1 MLNKVKQNLN
11 IKTGLLITSIS
22 LLIFISIVIV
32 MIIMEKRLTNEE
44 IAKNMNRLAD
54 MMMMS
59 IEKPMVIGNDEGT
72 REEFKHLAKK
82 YIDVNI
88 YLTDFRGNIT
98 YSTNESIVR
107 KNLTDIFT
115 QKEVRVF
122 LGQGLKNVARKTM
135 FLTSNGKDF
144 FVRLVSIPNKPSC
157 YHCHGSSR
165 SILGEMVVIQDISP
179 TRRKIANQTYLI
191 GACCGLGLV
200 VLLLSLNIFI
210 RKGIISPVTMLAM
223 ASERI
228 AQGDY
233 SVHFAINKVDEL
245 GKLSQNLE
253 RMVDTLKKEL
263 GFSKGILNSL
273 QVAFLVADVD
283 SKITYLNSLMIE
295 TAGRSG
301 DPADF
306 YGLGVSEF
314 FYNDSERPSI
324 TARVLKTMQPITN
337 YEFEF
342 INLKGRKYYLRA
354 DVTPLHDLTGQ
365 LIGAFAM
372 LSDLT
377 AIKEQQKAIEA
388 KNEIIARAA
397 KEANVIAEQVSSA
410 SEELSA
416 QIEQSTTGT
425 KLQKEKTKETAT
437 AMEQMTASVLEVAR
451 NASDAAVLAEQTREK
466 ALQGAKVVEG
476 AIALINKVASHAR
489 VLKQNMADLGKQA
502 EGIGQI
508 IITIEDIADQTNLLA
523 LNAAIEAARA
533 GEKGRG
539 FAVVADEVRKLA
551 EKTMSATREVAR
563 YIGTIQESTQKNIVS
578 TESTVEFVQTSAK
591 KSNESGQ
598 VLHEILELA
607 EQTSD
612 QVRAIATASEEQSAA
627 SEQITRSSD
636 EINRIA
642 SEIAEAMSQSNKAV
656 ADLARLAQGL
666 KKVIEEMQEA

>member
-1 MLNKVKQNLN
+1 
-11 IKTGLLITSIS
+11 
-22 LLIFISIVIV
+22 
-32 MIIMEKRLTNEE
+32 
-44 IAKNMNRLAD
+44 
-54 MMMMS
+54 
-59 IEKPMVIGNDEGT
+59 
-72 REEFKHLAKK
+72 
-82 YIDVNI
+82 
-88 YLTDFRGNIT
+88 
-98 YSTNESIVR
+98 
-107 KNLTDIFT
+107 
-115 QKEVRVF
+115 
-122 LGQGLKNVARKTM
+122 
-135 FLTSNGKDF
+135 
-144 FVRLVSIPNKPSC
+144 
-157 YHCHGSSR
+157 
-165 SILGEMVVIQDISP
+165 MVVIQDISP
-179 TRRKIANQTYLI
+179 TRRKIANQAYLI

-533 GEKGRG
+533 GEAGRG

-578 TESTVEFVQTSAK
+578 TESTVEFVQTSVK

>member
-1 MLNKVKQNLN
+1 MFNKVKQNLN
-11 IKTGLLITSIS
+11 IKTGLLITCIS
-22 LLIFISIVIV
+22 LFVFIFIVMVMIV
-32 MIIMEKRLTNEE
+32 MEKKLTNEE
-44 IAKNMNRLAD
+44 IEKNMNRLAD
-54 MMMMS
+54 IMMMS
-59 IEKPMVIGNDEGT
+59 IEKPMVIGDDEGT

-82 YIDVNI
+82 YRDVNI
-88 YLTDFRGNIT
+88 YLTDFRGNIS
-98 YSTNESIVR
+98 YSTNDAIVR

-115 QKEVRVF
+115 QKEARAF
-122 LGQGLKNVARKTM
+122 FDQGMKNVARKTT
-135 FLTSNGKDF
+135 FLSSNGKDF

-165 SILGEMVVIQDISP
+165 SILGEMLVVQDISQ
-179 TRRKIANQTYLI
+179 TMGKITAQTYLI
-191 GACCGLGLV
+191 GACCGFGLV
-200 VLLLSLNIFI
+200 ILVLSLNIFI
-210 RKGIISPVTMLAM
+210 RKGIISPVTMLAR

-228 AQGDY
+228 AKGDY
-233 SVHFAINKVDEL
+233 SAKFAINKADEV
-245 GKLSQNLE
+245 GILSQNLE
-253 RMVDTLKKEL
+253 AMVDTLKKEL
-263 GFSKGILNSL
+263 GFSKGILNAL
-273 QVAFLVADVD
+273 QVAFLVADVN

-295 TAGRSG
+295 IVGRSG

-314 FYNDSERPSI
+314 FYNDPGRLSI
-324 TARVLKTMQPITN
+324 TAKVLKTMQPITN
-337 YEFEF
+337 HEFEF

-354 DVTPLHDLTGQ
+354 DVTPLYDLTGQ

-388 KNEIIARAA
+388 KNEVIAKAA
-397 KEANVIAEQVSSA
+397 KDANVIAEQVSSA

-416 QIEQSTTGT
+416 QIEQSTSGT
-425 KLQKEKTKETAT
+425 KLQKEKTEETAT

-451 NASDAAVLAEQTREK
+451 NASDAAVLAEQTKEK
-466 ALQGAKVVEG
+466 ALQGARVVEE
-476 AIALINKVASHAR
+476 AIALINEVTTHAR

-533 GEKGRG
+533 GEAGRG

-551 EKTMSATREVAR
+551 EKTMSATKEVAR
-563 YIGTIQESTQKNIVS
+563 YIGTIQESTRKNIAS
-578 TESTVEFVQTSAK
+578 TETTVEFVMTSTE
-591 KSNESGQ
+591 KSNESGR

-612 QVRAIATASEEQSAA
+612 QVAAIATASEQQSAV
-627 SEQITRSSD
+627 SEQIARSSD

-642 SEIAEAMSQSNKAV
+642 SEIAEAMSQSNQAV
-656 ADLARLAQGL
+656 SDLARLAQEL
-666 KKVIEEMQEA
+666 KRVIEEMQEV